1 MKINSLHL
9 FNIPFQYIAK
19 SFHLYLNGSVLFIV
33 SCFLIPLCFFFFG
46 LFFFAN
52 PFLFTGVFEI
62 IKESHSLFL
71 FHEAPINLEIKDVR
85 HFNSSVFCSS

>member
-1 MKINSLHL
+1 MDQCFSSSVVSSFL
-9 FNIPFQYIAK
+9 F
-19 SFHLYLNGSVLFIV
+19 G
-33 SCFLIPLCFFFFG
+33 FFFWFV
-46 LFFFAN
+46 FFFAN

-62 IKESHSLFL
+62 IKESHTLFL